1 MNGAANLSDRARI
14 RGYYRAGSVAAGS
27 RRPRIVLPIVTS
39 GHGRAMIN
47 RRADIVRAARS
58 GKLAPPKSQRRVTL
72 IRRRCIAVV
81 VLTLALAAGNA
92 LAVSKEAQEFMDIQ
106 AKIAPDQCALQRLST
121 RADAAQRAGDQGK
134 RQELMAEMEPI
145 ARRIQTYQPRMQQ
158 LTKSVQ
164 ATSPDYQAVIQ
175 QTKDLRAKCKP

>member
-1 MNGAANLSDRARI
+1 M
-14 RGYYRAGSVAAGS
+14 
-27 RRPRIVLPIVTS
+27 
-39 GHGRAMIN
+39 
-47 RRADIVRAARS
+47 
-58 GKLAPPKSQRRVTL
+58 
-72 IRRRCIAVV
+72 IRRGCIAVV

-106 AKIAPDQCALQRLST
+106 AKIAPDQCALHRLST
-121 RADAAQRAGDQGK
+121 QADAAQRAGDQGK
-134 RQELMAEMEPI
+134 RQQLMAEMEPI

-175 QTKDLRAKCKP
+175 QTQDLRAKCKP